1 MLKEYYEQA
10 TQGENQQQETHGE
23 NKQQDQTNR
32 AFLDKA
38 SVINEVIPPDT
49 NGKVS
54 YNHGRPY

>member
-10 TQGENQQQETHGE
+10 TQRENQQQ
-23 NKQQDQTNR
+23 DQTSR

-38 SVINEVIPPDT
+38 SVINEVIPPGT